1 MAGLVST
8 VCLVVM
14 PRALMHTHS
23 QRAALLVVTVLLIVI
38 AADLPG
44 AGKRTLFLF
53 CQLAQHD
60 PPSTLCYISGT
71 DQYRVQHSGSFEE
84 QHLEIIFQIES
95 AHVDVYF
102 RLRTLQGVYLRFF

>member
-14 PRALMHTHS
+14 PKALMPTHS

-44 AGKRTLFLF
+44 AGKRTLFFF
-53 CQLAQHD
+53 C
-60 PPSTLCYISGT
+60 
-71 DQYRVQHSGSFEE
+71 
-84 QHLEIIFQIES
+84 
-95 AHVDVYF
+95 
-102 RLRTLQGVYLRFF
+102 